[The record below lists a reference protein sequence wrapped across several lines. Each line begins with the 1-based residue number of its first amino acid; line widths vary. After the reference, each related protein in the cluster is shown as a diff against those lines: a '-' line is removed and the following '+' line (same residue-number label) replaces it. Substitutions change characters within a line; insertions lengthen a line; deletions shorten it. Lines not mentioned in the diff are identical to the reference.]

1 MNWYRAGDSYYCI
14 FTTRRFDTGNITSA
28 DSLPTA
34 FANKNGVDDT
44 TNFLLTV
51 TLLSAGRYLISGTIP
66 ASGYNANDRVQ
77 VWANST
83 VNSVSDSEKVD
94 EFIVQMAG
102 AAIGIPQSGDVYN
115 ALSALITSIVTGVWS
130 AASRTLSA
138 FGFTVNINAPL
149 DMALNSTVA
158 KDAMVMKAANY
169 TVPPTPD
176 TIAIAVEQHI
186 INESDGEQ
194 VLKAITD
201 KIAAVDPDLSGLT
214 LSAIASAVRTALAT
228 ELGRIDATISSR
240 LAASGINITN
250 GKVDINDKSGFAL
263 ISDYDPAKSAAA
275 PGAKMDLIN
284 APNPNAIAVIQYGL
298 AQDSTVAKPGAK
310 MDLINTPNPSAI
322 AIIQYGLAL
331 DSSVAKAGMKMD
343 LIDALNPNAIAA
355 IQKDLARTGDIV
367 YPVMQ
372 GRVYSATPIQ
382 NQEVITIQ
390 GNTLRMPFDFGGNYT
405 GWTAT
410 FGAKVHL
417 DDTDYIIDPIE
428 ATWLDAS
435 KGQGYIDLTAA
446 NTATTGKYF
455 AEILLQKDSARL
467 TAMRFYLKII
477 NAIITT

>member
-1 MNWYRAGDSYYCI
+1 
-14 FTTRRFDTGNITSA
+14 
-28 DSLPTA
+28 
-34 FANKNGVDDT
+34 
-44 TNFLLTV
+44 
-51 TLLSAGRYLISGTIP
+51 LISGTIP

-158 KDAMVMKAANY
+158 KDATVMKAANY

-186 INESDGEQ
+186 INESAGEQ

-310 MDLINTPNPSAI
+310 MDLIDALNPNAIAVIQYGLALDSSVAKPGAKMDLINTPNPSAI

-355 IQKDLARTGDIV
+355 IQKDLARTGAIV